1 MNAWVTHV
9 KQYAA
14 ANKLS
19 YGCAMTDSSCKAAYK
34 SKKEPRTKESK
45 ETKEIK
51 DTKVYTMY
59 KKPIGPVKPVTP
71 LVAPAP
77 KKPLDKS
84 TIKKMLEQSM
94 NEMKDYKDPKI
105 KLPKSKK

>member
-1 MNAWVTHV
+1 MPNAWVTHV

-19 YGCAMTDSSCKAAYK
+19 YGCAMTDSSCKANYK
-34 SKKEPRTKESK
+34 SKKEPKTKESK

-59 KKPIGPVKPVTP
+59 KKPIGPVKPV
-71 LVAPAP
+71 APAHTYIRIYIRMYIHVT
-77 KKPLDKS
+77 S
-84 TIKKMLEQSM
+84 
-94 NEMKDYKDPKI
+94 
-105 KLPKSKK
+105 

>member
-14 ANKLS
+14 ANKVS
-19 YGCAMTDSSCKAAYK
+19 YGCAMTMAECKSSYK
-34 SKKEPRTKESK
+34 SKKEPKLKEK
-45 ETKEIK
+45 EKKEIK

-59 KKPIGPVKPVTP
+59 KKPIGPVKPA
-71 LVAPAP
+71 APVQ

-84 TIKKMLEQSM
+84 TIKKMLEMTM
-94 NEMKDYKDPKI
+94 NDMKDYEEPKI
-105 KLPKSKK
+105 KIPKSKK